1 MKKIFTIVVII
12 MCCLLAFPATAY
24 ARNYN
29 VAETDLSF
37 DINDT
42 YWYVF
47 TRDNLENNSELSEL
61 GVSYDAMYS
70 IMNENMAFVDAVL
83 YYDTGDSIE
92 LLVRKTKVDQMA
104 NLSNYDDDDV
114 LEVAEAFAE
123 KVDSSNYSIY
133 QTQYKF
139 VKLDYTDSGFF
150 LCEYV
155 TVVNGE
161 SYTFTFQASKP
172 FVEEEYDE
180 IEAIM
185 ESVHFD
191 IDASLK
197 EPNAKRLISAFGKGA
212 IKAAGA
218 GAILAVSKLLF
229 GRKKRKTKA
238 DTAFPAAHAAASADE
253 KNFPK
258 DDT

>member
-1 MKKIFTIVVII
+1 MKKLFTIVAVI
-12 MCCLLAFPATAY
+12 MCCLLAFPATVY
-24 ARNYN
+24 ARNYD

-37 DINDT
+37 DMDDT

-47 TRDNLENNSELSEL
+47 TRGNLENNSELAEL

-70 IMNENMAFVDAVL
+70 SMEENTAFVDAVL

-92 LLVRKTKVDQMA
+92 LFVRKTKVDQMV

-114 LEVAEAFAE
+114 LEVAKAFAE
-123 KVDSSNYSIY
+123 KVGSSNYSIY

-139 VKLDYTDSGFF
+139 VKLDYTDSGLS
-150 LCEYV
+150 LCEYA

-161 SYTFTFQASKP
+161 NYTFTFQASKP
-172 FVEEEYDE
+172 FVGEEYDE

-197 EPNAKRLISAFGKGA
+197 EPNAKTPMSALGKGA
-212 IKAAGA
+212 IMGAAA

-229 GRKKRKTKA
+229 GRKKRKAKA
-238 DTAFPAAHAAASADE
+238 DTAFPAAQAAASADE
-253 KNFPK
+253 KHFPK